1 MTKAL
6 ENQTGREGRRSD
18 GRLRTREGLQS
29 LEKRLFDVY
38 ILVVVCLQRDL
49 DAAALVRGSHGF
61 SVLTSDESPG
71 YYVRSAPALHPINA
85 QVAEW

>member
-1 MTKAL
+1 M
-6 ENQTGREGRRSD
+6 
-18 GRLRTREGLQS
+18 
-29 LEKRLFDVY
+29 Y

-61 SVLTSDESPG
+61 SVLTSDETPDP
-71 YYVRSAPALHPINA
+71 YVRSEPELHPINA